1 MNIIKLEKLTKHRP
15 WPTLIAAFA
24 LLVSF
29 KTMAASPCD
38 PEEPE
43 CVPIGKWDFS
53 LSLGY
58 GSRSNPVISND
69 SVPIVLLP
77 GVSYYGERF
86 FWDND
91 FIGYTLNDSP
101 THMFNVI
108 GTISYDQVFFNR
120 WGVGNFFIESG
131 FSNSSIS
138 GDFSGISFNGD
149 GGESKYDDNA
159 GRNLY
164 ASNFPN
170 RINPLTEEEQALRE
184 AEVIDLDELHDRD
197 VSGLLGL
204 EYLYLNGNWS
214 VAFQLLQDVSSVN
227 DGKQAR
233 ISGSYGFMS
242 GRSLWNFTG
251 GLEWK
256 DSKTLD
262 YYYGIR
268 EDEVDNP
275 ENAYHVRGDASYYVK
290 ADWEYRFNENWSWM
304 AVVHQRWLGS
314 DIQDSPLIEESTV
327 TTVFTGGVYHF

>member
-1 MNIIKLEKLTKHRP
+1 MNIIKFKSLKIQSLTAV
-15 WPTLIAAFA
+15 LIPSLC
-24 LLVSF
+24 LLL
-29 KTMAASPCD
+29 ASKVMGATPCD
-38 PEEPE
+38 SELPE

-58 GSRSNPVISND
+58 GSRSNPVISSD

-91 FIGYTLNDSP
+91 FMGYTLNDSP
-101 THMFNVI
+101 THMFNII

-138 GDFSGISFNGD
+138 GDFSGISFNGGKD
-149 GGESKYDDNA
+149 EPEYNA
-159 GRNLY
+159 SVGRNLY
-164 ASNFPN
+164 ESDFP
-170 RINPLTEEEQALRE
+170 PLESPVSAEEQALRE

-197 VSGLLGL
+197 VSGLMGL
-204 EYLYLNGNWS
+204 EYLYINGNWS
-214 VAFQLLQDVSSVN
+214 VALQLLQDVTSVN

-233 ISGSYGFMS
+233 VSGGYGFLA
-242 GRSLWNFTG
+242 GRSMWNFNAG
-251 GLEWK
+251 VEWK

-268 EDEVDNP
+268 EDEVENP

-290 ADWEYRFNENWSWM
+290 ADWEYKFNDNWSWM
-304 AVVHQRWLGS
+304 AVIHQRWLGS